1 MQLHSS
7 TLFYFCAGGDF
18 GTSQFHIQASQ
29 IMEKISQGIPWD
41 RCVGSKGFFFFLHC
55 FDWVY
60 SVYSMHW
67 TIGLGYNELM

>member
-29 IMEKISQGIPWD
+29 IVEKMPQGIPWD
-41 RCVGSKGFFFFLHC
+41 RCVGSKAFYIVLTG
-55 FDWVY
+55 Y
-60 SVYSMHW
+60 SVYSVHW